1 LARHSLCRRREYVG
15 LVADDVD
22 HIGGELL
29 VKQAATVNW
38 HLPSARREVAE
49 VAATMVEPA
58 QGAALVSAKGTGQ

>member
-1 LARHSLCRRREYVG
+1 LRRRREYVG

-22 HIGGELL
+22 HIGGEL

-58 QGAALVSAKGTGQ
+58 QGAALLSAKGTGQ